1 VLVAALS
8 LKLEILKSFVQCTL
22 IYSHERHGPR
32 QVRGRQYAGKAEL
45 NVQFE
50 MAPFCERNR
59 RASKDSEVA
68 SAAAFVHQAL
78 FPSIRIDLLPKSS
91 IDVHIMVLDADTSIL
106 GCCALATMAASAA
119 VAQAG
124 VQMYG
129 LVVGTAAVRI
139 LNLREK
145 SATPSLP
152 TDDHPT
158 QQQWLVEPTKSE
170 SANASTELLLC
181 GMPSLNATTC
191 YVLQGPVHSMDAV
204 KEVSHTLMQ
213 VITKHHAS
221 MAQSLFNE
229 HT

>member
-1 VLVAALS
+1 
-8 LKLEILKSFVQCTL
+8 
-22 IYSHERHGPR
+22 
-32 QVRGRQYAGKAEL
+32 
-45 NVQFE
+45 
-50 MAPFCERNR
+50 
-59 RASKDSEVA
+59 
-68 SAAAFVHQAL
+68 
-78 FPSIRIDLLPKSS
+78 
-91 IDVHIMVLDADTSIL
+91 MVLDADTSIL

-152 TDDHPT
+152 TDSHPT

>member
-1 VLVAALS
+1 MLVAVLLS
-8 LKLEILKSFVQCTL
+8 KLEILKSYVQCTL
-22 IYSHERHGPR
+22 IYSYERHGPR

-50 MAPFCERNR
+50 MAPFCEKNR

-91 IDVHIMVLDADTSIL
+91 IDAHIMILDADTSIL

-139 LNLREK
+139 FYLRE
-145 SATPSLP
+145 SLLRLLYLQTITRCSSSGLLNP
-152 TDDHPT
+152 
-158 QQQWLVEPTKSE
+158 QRAKVLMRAQSCCSV
-170 SANASTELLLC
+170 ACLLLMSQRAMLC
-181 GMPSLNATTC
+181 RVRCTAWTM
-191 YVLQGPVHSMDAV
+191 
-204 KEVSHTLMQ
+204 
-213 VITKHHAS
+213 
-221 MAQSLFNE
+221 
-229 HT
+229 

>member
-1 VLVAALS
+1 MLVAVLLS
-8 LKLEILKSFVQCTL
+8 KLEILKSYVQCTL
-22 IYSHERHGPR
+22 IYSYERHGPR

-50 MAPFCERNR
+50 MAPFCEKNR

-91 IDVHIMVLDADTSIL
+91 IDAHIMILDADTSIL

-139 LNLREK
+139 FYLRE
-145 SATPSLP
+145 SLLRLLYLQTITRFSSSGLLNP
-152 TDDHPT
+152 
-158 QQQWLVEPTKSE
+158 QRAKVLMRAQSCCSV
-170 SANASTELLLC
+170 ACLLLMSQRAMLC
-181 GMPSLNATTC
+181 RVRCTAWTM
-191 YVLQGPVHSMDAV
+191 
-204 KEVSHTLMQ
+204 
-213 VITKHHAS
+213 
-221 MAQSLFNE
+221 
-229 HT
+229 